1 MFDEKQSESLRRW
14 TLKRSQEIFDEM
26 KKFMDWFYFG
36 FCLLT
41 FNPFLKL
48 TCNTND
54 RLKLT
59 SQKKMGFLM
68 LEEGDEDAENKR
80 GPLRVHR
87 SHSNP

>member
-1 MFDEKQSESLRRW
+1 
-14 TLKRSQEIFDEM
+14 LKRSQEIFDEM

-48 TCNTND
+48 TCSTND

-59 SQKKMGFLM
+59 SQKKMGFFM
-68 LEEGDEDAENKR
+68 LEGDEDAENKR
-80 GPLRVHR
+80 GPLKVHR